1 MHSPVQ
7 FPPNYHGFR
16 SFGKQARTEALSA
29 VGWKNMEKSTTTRKS
44 IIDNIL
50 SLVTALLIVFMIRWS
65 IVESF
70 KIPSGSMIPT
80 LAIGDYL
87 FVNKFSYGLK
97 LPFTDI
103 KLIDRAGPSRGDV
116 IVFKYPKNESIYFI
130 KRVIG
135 VPGDTIELRDKAL
148 YINGKAVP
156 EDQLNAEQTK
166 TIIDSNVTFDPQ
178 YTVEHPIVYLEHLP
192 RDGQT
197 KDHIMM
203 NDPNAYQGRNFGP
216 ITVPEASYF
225 AMGDNRDVSNDSRF
239 WGFVPAKNIAGRA
252 VIVWLSI
259 WADFSTSNFVFHP
272 LRTAT
277 LIK

>member
-1 MHSPVQ
+1 MISVTLA
-7 FPPNYHGFR
+7 
-16 SFGKQARTEALSA
+16 SKLDI
-29 VGWKNMEKSTTTRKS
+29 EKLMTTTTRKS
-44 IIDNIL
+44 LLDNIL

-65 IVESF
+65 VVESF

-97 LPFTDI
+97 IPFTDI
-103 KLIDRAGPSRGDV
+103 KIIDRAGPSRGDV

-148 YINGKAVP
+148 YLNGKDVP
-156 EDQLNAEQTK
+156 EDQLTADQTK
-166 TIIDSNVTFDPQ
+166 VVMDSNVTFDPQ
-178 YTVEHPIVYLEHLP
+178 YTVEHPLVYLEHLP
-192 RDGQT
+192 G
-197 KDHIMM
+197 KDHVMM
-203 NDPNAYQGRNFGP
+203 NDPGAYQGRNFGP
-216 ITVPEASYF
+216 ITVPPESYF

-239 WGFVPAKNIAGRA
+239 WGFVPARNIAGRA
-252 VIVWLSI
+252 IIVWLSI
-259 WADFSTSNFVFHP
+259 WADFSTKNFVMHP
-272 LRTAT
+272 LRSGT

>member
-1 MHSPVQ
+1 MDKPI
-7 FPPNYHGFR
+7 
-16 SFGKQARTEALSA
+16 
-29 VGWKNMEKSTTTRKS
+29 TTRKA
-44 IIDNIL
+44 IIDNVL
-50 SLVTALLIVFMIRWS
+50 SLGTALLIVFMIRWS

-97 LPFTDI
+97 IPFTDI
-103 KLIDRAGPSRGDV
+103 KLIDRAGPARGDV

-135 VPGDTIELRDKAL
+135 IPGDTIELRDKAL
-148 YINGKAVP
+148 YLNGKAVP
-156 EDQLNAEQTK
+156 EDQLSPEQTK
-166 TIIDSNVTFDPQ
+166 AILDSNVTFDPQ
-178 YTVEHPIVYLEHLP
+178 YTVEHPIINLEHLP
-192 RDGQT
+192 G

-203 NDPNAYQGRNFGP
+203 NDPAAYQGRNFGP
-216 ITVPEASYF
+216 FTVPEASYF

-239 WGFVPAKNIAGRA
+239 WGTVPAKNIAGRA

-259 WADFSTSNFVFHP
+259 WADFSTSNFVMHP
-272 LRTAT
+272 LRTGT